1 MSSVDAAQT
10 GQDTNDA
17 APGDSR
23 PEGPGVGRA
32 VYAYLLGLGL
42 AALLTAGS
50 FLLPLTGL
58 VYGPSLP
65 WALLALAVAQIG
77 VHLTFFLHIT
87 TAPDN
92 TNNIMALMFGTF
104 IVILV
109 IGGSVWIMG
118 HLNGNM
124 MPMGRGGMGM

>member
-1 MSSVDAAQT
+1 MSDANAAR
-10 GQDTNDA
+10 GHGDSDDS

-23 PEGPGVGRA
+23 PEGDSLGASIGAYGVGLA
-32 VYAYLLGLGL
+32 L
-42 AALLTAGS
+42 AAVLTAAA
-50 FLLPLTGL
+50 FLMPMTGL
-58 VYGPSLP
+58 IYGPSLP
-65 WALLALAVAQIG
+65 WLLLALAVAQIG
-77 VHLTFFLHIT
+77 VHLTFFLHLT

-92 TNNIMALMFGTF
+92 TNNIMALLFGTF

-124 MPMGRGGMGM
+124 MPAGRTGMGM